1 MAISID
7 MLKRNYMY
15 VLVIV
20 AVTGALIFALDRY
33 MKMEGF
39 ESYKAEVQALARD
52 GDVAKDKYQHQDV
65 PQTTSDEAMDHVE
78 QDDASQAKMLAQYE
92 DVSPEDLLPSDAAA
106 DDWSNAN
113 PKGKGSL
120 EHKNFLDAGFHVGV
134 DTQANTLRNANYQL
148 RSEPANPQQAVSI
161 WSNST
166 MLPDPFR
173 KEMEIGESS

>member
-1 MAISID
+1 MAISVD

-20 AVTGALIFALDRY
+20 AVTGALIFALDKY
-33 MKMEGF
+33 MTMEGF
-39 ESYKAEVQALARD
+39 ESYKTEIQALARD

-65 PQTTSDEAMDHVE
+65 PQTTADEAMDHVE
-78 QDDASQAKMLAQYE
+78 QDDASQSKMLAQYE
-92 DVSPEDLLPSDAAA
+92 DVKPEDLLPSDAAA
-106 DDWSNAN
+106 DDWSSAN
-113 PKGKGSL
+113 PSGKGSL

-161 WSNST
+161 WGNST

-173 KEMEIGESS
+173 KEMEIGEAS